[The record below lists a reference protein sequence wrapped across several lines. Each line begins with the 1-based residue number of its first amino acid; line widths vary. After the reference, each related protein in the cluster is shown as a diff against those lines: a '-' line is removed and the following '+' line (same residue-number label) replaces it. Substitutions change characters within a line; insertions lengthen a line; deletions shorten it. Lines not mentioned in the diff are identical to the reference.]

1 MRSVLEAKRLEL
13 RAERAADLMMPNPI
27 SLDVNS
33 TLHEALVLFTEKGF
47 TAAPV
52 IDNAGQ
58 PVGVIS
64 RYDIVVHDREQT
76 EYLPAQSEFYSPREL
91 ATAEGETLRGF
102 QVERVDRT
110 CVGDVMT
117 PGVLSVAPDT
127 PAEKVLEEML
137 ALKVHRLFVVDRT
150 GVLVGV
156 ISALDFLKH
165 LGTAS

>member
-1 MRSVLEAKRLEL
+1 
-13 RAERAADLMMPNPI
+13 MMPNPI

-33 TLHEALVLFTEKGF
+33 TLHDALVLFSEKEF

-52 IDNAGQ
+52 IDDAGQ

-64 RYDIVVHDREQT
+64 RYDIVVHDRERT
-76 EYLPAQSEFYSPREL
+76 EYMPAHPEFYSPREL
-91 ATAEGETLRGF
+91 ATSDGEPLRGF
-102 QVERVDRT
+102 QVETGECT

-127 PAEKVLEEML
+127 PADKVLEEML
-137 ALKVHRLFVVDRT
+137 AFKVHRLFVVDRT

-165 LGTAS
+165 LVAAT

>member
-1 MRSVLEAKRLEL
+1 MESVLEAKWLEL

-33 TLHEALVLFTEKGF
+33 TLHDALVLFTEKGF

-52 IDNAGQ
+52 IEGAGR

-64 RYDIVVHDREQT
+64 RYDIVVHDRERP
-76 EYLPAQSEFYSPREL
+76 EYLPAHPVFSSPREL
-91 ATAEGETLRGF
+91 ATAEGEPRRGF
-102 QVERVDRT
+102 QVDTVDGT

-117 PGVLSVAPDT
+117 PGVFSVAPDT
-127 PAEKVLEEML
+127 PADKVLEEML

-165 LGTAS
+165 LVAAT